1 MKVLTVVGTRP
12 EAIKMAPIIKELARH
27 PGEIQSVVCAT
38 AQHRQ
43 MLDQVLEVFDI
54 EPDYDLDAMLPN
66 QTLSQLT
73 ANILTRLDQVVAAEQ
88 PDWVLVQ
95 GDTTTVM
102 VASLVAYY
110 HRARVGHVEAG
121 LRTEDKWQPYPEEIN
136 RRLADVLADLYFAPT
151 EHSRENLLR
160 EGVSP
165 EAILVTGNT
174 VVDALLMTVNRLKQ
188 EEKSSHQWSRDGRR
202 LIVVTAHRRESFG
215 EPMIRICRALSE
227 IATLYSS
234 GAHLVYPVHPNPNVW
249 RPVHEMLGGIP
260 NITLTEPLGYYDFVR
275 LMSRA
280 YLILTDSGG
289 LQEDL
294 SITGLEDQGLQA
306 PVAMFTSP
314 DTQHLYVADAGL
326 GHVVQLT
333 KEGAL
338 VRQFLPPREDEGLFQ
353 DMKDVWVDETR
364 GEIVVLTSEGLFVA
378 PLEQP
383 PSTLQ

>member
-1 MKVLTVVGTRP
+1 
-12 EAIKMAPIIKELARH
+12 
-27 PGEIQSVVCAT
+27 
-38 AQHRQ
+38 
-43 MLDQVLEVFDI
+43 
-54 EPDYDLDAMLPN
+54 
-66 QTLSQLT
+66 
-73 ANILTRLDQVVAAEQ
+73 
-88 PDWVLVQ
+88 
-95 GDTTTVM
+95 M

-110 HRARVGHVEAG
+110 HRTRVGHVEAG

-165 EAILVTGNT
+165 DAILVTGNT
-174 VVDALLMTVNRLKQ
+174 VIDALLMTVNKLKQ
-188 EEKSSHQWSRDGRR
+188 EERSSHQWSRDGRR

-289 LQEDL
+289 LQEEAPSLGVPVLVLREVTERPEGVAAGVAKVVGTDEQTIVEGV
-294 SITGLEDQGLQA
+294 ITLLEDDQA
-306 PVAMFTSP
+306 YQRMAQADNPYGDGRASQRIVDAIRMTSSRTP
-314 DTQHLYVADAGL
+314 
-326 GHVVQLT
+326 
-333 KEGAL
+333 
-338 VRQFLPPREDEGLFQ
+338 
-353 DMKDVWVDETR
+353 
-364 GEIVVLTSEGLFVA
+364 
-378 PLEQP
+378 
-383 PSTLQ
+383 